1 MLVGAMGPAAHDR
14 ARLIAGWDGA
24 ADNHVS
30 WVGGREAAAAVGS
43 WGVASLDS
51 EQRWASDPATG
62 SWLALSGHLFRDSV
76 TGERPVAVAELL
88 LGRLLERGPKGV
100 ADFDGTF
107 AFAWYD
113 GSSGRLHLVRD
124 RFGTEPLF
132 YSQAGPTI
140 LFASRLRDLRDT
152 GLLPDGICPQ
162 GLAEY
167 LTYCYI
173 PSGATLDRD
182 VRQLMGGEM
191 LVAEAGRGLVERRRW
206 YSLSFAQDPVT
217 DERAIAD
224 QFRSLLEAAVVR
236 RIADHRPG
244 VFISGG
250 MDSSSLAV
258 LLRRHQSGTMRS
270 YSYRC
275 ATASFDES
283 PFARAMA
290 EAIQARHRE
299 VLYGAD
305 DSLQIAD
312 AVAAMDVPF
321 CNVGLELSA
330 WLLGQAARGD
340 IDYAFVGDGGDEF
353 WVSHP
358 VYAAQ
363 RVVDR
368 YERLPIPQAV
378 TRALRRLASSLPDS
392 ERKRDLRVILKRLL
406 PRGTMP
412 RALMHYRWKAYADSA
427 DLAEL
432 LTPEFA
438 TAVRQVDPFDS
449 VLQGFHGYD
458 GPDDGVTPCV
468 YNDYI
473 TMVPSFSNRG
483 RLLRHFGVEVR
494 SPMLD
499 RELVEFGARIPI
511 RLKLEGIERTKR
523 LLRLAMEGVLPDVIN
538 HRKDKLGHSIPLKNW
553 LRQDPLSGY
562 FDRHCSHQAIHALG
576 VFRPEKVATLL
587 ERHRSRRS
595 NESHMLWA
603 VLVLQLWL
611 QQRNG
616 R

>member
-1 MLVGAMGPAAHDR
+1 MLVGALGPAAHDR
-14 ARLIAGWDGA
+14 ARLMAGWNGLMESQ
-24 ADNHVS
+24 VG
-30 WVGGREAAAAVGS
+30 WVGGDEAAAAVGP

-62 SWLALSGHLFRDSV
+62 SWLALSGHLFRDEV
-76 TGERPVAVAELL
+76 TGERPAAAAELL
-88 LGRLLERGPKGV
+88 LRRLSQRGPDGV

-107 AFAWYD
+107 GFAWYD
-113 GSSGRLHLVRD
+113 GRSRRLHLMRD

-132 YSQAGPTI
+132 YAQAGANF
-140 LFASRLRDLRDT
+140 LFGSRLRDLRGT
-152 GLLPDGICPQ
+152 RLLPGGICPQ

-182 VRQLMGGEM
+182 VRQVMGGEM

-206 YSLSFAQDPVT
+206 YTLSFARAPAT

-224 QFRSLLEAAVVR
+224 QFRGLLEAAVVR
-236 RIADHRPG
+236 RIANHRPG

-258 LLRRHQSGTMRS
+258 LLRRHETGAMRS

-290 EAIQARHRE
+290 QAIQAEHHE
-299 VLYGAD
+299 VLYGAED
-305 DSLQIAD
+305 ALQIAD

-330 WLLGQAARGD
+330 WLLGQAARGE

-378 TRALRRLASSLPDS
+378 TRALRRLAGSLPDS

-432 LTPEFA
+432 LTPEYA
-438 TAVRQVDPFDS
+438 GAVRQVDPFES
-449 VLQGFHGYD
+449 VLQGFQGYD

-483 RLLRHFGVEVR
+483 RLLRQFGVEVR

-553 LRQDPLSGY
+553 LREDPLSGY
-562 FDRHCSHQAIHALG
+562 FDRHCSPQVIHSLG

-616 R
+616 H